1 MCSQTLDAGY
11 ALRTA
16 HRPEGETK
24 GQKTMA
30 TTGSFYD
37 LSEVDIDVSVM
48 AVREVCHAGT
58 LRAMCL
64 PLLSHL

>member
-1 MCSQTLDAGY
+1 MLAMRFV
-11 ALRTA
+11 LRIGPRVRQKA
-16 HRPEGETK
+16 R
-24 GQKTMA
+24 KTMA

-48 AVREVCHAGT
+48 ATREVCHAGT

-64 PLLSHL
+64 PLLSHS

>member
-1 MCSQTLDAGY
+1 
-11 ALRTA
+11 
-16 HRPEGETK
+16 
-24 GQKTMA
+24 MA

-48 AVREVCHAGT
+48 ATREVCHAGT

-64 PLLSHL
+64 PLLSHS